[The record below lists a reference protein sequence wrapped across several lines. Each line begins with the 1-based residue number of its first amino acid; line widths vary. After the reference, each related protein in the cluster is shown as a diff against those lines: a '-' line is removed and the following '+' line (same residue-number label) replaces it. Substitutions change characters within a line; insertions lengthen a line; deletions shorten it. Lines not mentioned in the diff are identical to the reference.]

1 MRRPGVVSIML
12 STLFS
17 ARGLVNDDDI
27 IMGGMG
33 DELNLNNLDIDMQ
46 EDLFNVPSSAQRG
59 EKRVSCVTFNEEMY

>member
-1 MRRPGVVSIML
+1 MRRPEIVSIMF

-17 ARGLVNDDDI
+17 ARGLANDDDV

-33 DELNLNNLDIDMQ
+33 DDLNLNHLDIDMQ

-59 EKRVSCVTFNEEMY
+59 EKRVSCVTSSDEMY